1 MDCVGCDKCRL
12 WGKLQVITILRLL
25 APLSRLAQD
34 ILINITTIAHVRYIK
49 FFQHDSEAFWSYSYI
64 LFGFLC
70 AQVSSGNCETMESL
84 KIFNFV
90 PKASESC

>member
-25 APLSRLAQD
+25 APLSRLAQG
-34 ILINITTIAHVRYIK
+34 ILMKITTIAHVRYIK
-49 FFQHDSEAFWSYSYI
+49 FFQHDSVAFWSYSYI

-70 AQVSSGNCETMESL
+70 AKFSSGNCETEESL
-84 KIFNFV
+84 KICNFV